1 MTCIVCGC
9 RIEEGRAGQPPR
21 VAKYCRLC
29 RAERRRQAKAKYQ
42 CRPEW
47 DAYLR
52 AHYHGGLNRRFQ
64 VLNRMV
70 RETGLPRWYIKRQA
84 ARLGLT
90 MHMDR
95 RPWTA
100 AELDLLEHMVGR
112 VSTATIAKRL
122 LRPES
127 SIVNKL
133 KRMGTSR
140 RVREGYTIRDLEMC
154 LGEDHHKIAA
164 WIRNGWLRDRLQGT
178 RRHDGNGNDIHR
190 LPERDVFSF
199 IKRHPEEIN
208 LGKVDQTWFLDL
220 VLLKGRELREAKDIR
235 RAENGEADDA
245 AAQLRPTDGEHSGKP
260 SCRGA
265 RGKPHDEPIPIG
277 ETGDSSRGAQ
287 GASASKAVADR
298 VSCEAR

>member
-1 MTCIVCGC
+1 MTCIACG
-9 RIEEGRAGQPPR
+9 RLIEEGCRHGKPAR
-21 VAKYCRLC
+21 EAKYCVKC

-42 CRPEW
+42 WRPEW

-64 VLNRMV
+64 VLNWMV

-100 AELDLLEHMVGR
+100 ADLDLLERLVGR

-122 LRPES
+122 RRPES
-127 SIVNKL
+127 SVVNKL

-140 RVREGYTIRDLEMC
+140 RVREGYTIRDLGLC
-154 LGEDHHKIAA
+154 LGEDHHKIEG
-164 WIRNGWLRDRLQGT
+164 WIKNGWLRDGMQGT
-178 RRHDGNGNDIHR
+178 RRYGGNGNDIHR
-190 LPERDVFSF
+190 IREREVLSF

-220 VLLKGRELREAKDIR
+220 VLLRGRELREVTSA
-235 RAENGEADDA
+235 
-245 AAQLRPTDGEHSGKP
+245 
-260 SCRGA
+260 
-265 RGKPHDEPIPIG
+265 PI
-277 ETGDSSRGAQ
+277 A
-287 GASASKAVADR
+287 
-298 VSCEAR
+298 